1 MDESIDNGT
10 LSYSSS
16 QYAEASNHV
25 DQWFADEVAAA
36 IEAGTIMVVRST
48 GAPVSGG
55 SPNVE
60 AGS

>member
-1 MDESIDNGT
+1 VILVEVDS
-10 LSYSSS
+10 
-16 QYAEASNHV
+16 AEAL
-25 DQWFADEVAAA
+25 DLAAA